1 MEIKYIIL
9 LRMDFV
15 VLILLLLV
23 QLPRLFASEFV
34 QTKVCGADRLA
45 YSYSNGYELFY
56 INRDAVDKV
65 LFCEAL
71 HYYHANG
78 CIFEEYLGINHCELD
93 LSSGMHQ
100 FELLVPIFGLNM

>member
-1 MEIKYIIL
+1 MEIKYISL
-9 LRMDFV
+9 LRMDIM

-23 QLPRLFASEFV
+23 QLPRLFASDFV
-34 QTKVCGADRLA
+34 QSKVCGADHLA
-45 YSYSNGYELFY
+45 HSYSNGYELFY
-56 INRDAVDKV
+56 INGDAVDKV

-78 CIFEEYLGINHCELD
+78 CIFDGYLGSNHCELN

-100 FELLVPIFGLNM
+100 FELLVPVFGLKM